1 MVQQVTITAESPVS
15 LKPLVEGAI
24 CPRWNMFSR
33 KLNRL
38 SSKEMNPYSRD
49 DVWQLVCQYTE
60 SEQLRKH
67 MLAVEAAMKFYA
79 RKYGEDE
86 NVWGNL
92 GLIHDFDY
100 EKFPDEHPFR
110 GIKILT
116 DFGVP
121 DDFLYTLRS
130 HADYGDPNS
139 PHANEREPAPRIHL
153 LDQVLYA
160 SDELTGLIMAVAYVR
175 PSKKL
180 ADVDLAAIKKKW
192 KDKAF
197 ARGAKRE
204 DIERGA
210 AELGV
215 PLDEHIQNILTALQ
229 ESHEALGL

>member
-1 MVQQVTITAESPVS
+1 MDY
-15 LKPLVEGAI
+15 
-24 CPRWNMFSR
+24 R
-33 KLNRL
+33 NRA
-38 SSKEMNPYSRD
+38 
-49 DVWQLVCQYTE
+49 DVWQLVCEYTE

-86 NVWGNL
+86 TVWGNA

-100 EKFPDEHPFR
+100 DKYPEEHPFR

-116 DFGVP
+116 ELGAP
-121 DDFLYTLRS
+121 EDFLYTLRS

-139 PHANEREPAPRIHL
+139 PVASEHEPAPRIHL
-153 LDQVLYA
+153 VDKVLYA
-160 SDELTGLIMAVAYVR
+160 SDELTGLIIAVAYVR

-180 ADVDLAAIKKKW
+180 ADVDLAAVKKKW

-204 DIERGA
+204 DIQRGA
-210 AELGV
+210 EELGI
-215 PLDEHIQNILTALQ
+215 PLDEHIQNVLTALQ
-229 ESHEALGL
+229 DAHEQLGL

>member
-1 MVQQVTITAESPVS
+1 
-15 LKPLVEGAI
+15 
-24 CPRWNMFSR
+24 
-33 KLNRL
+33 
-38 SSKEMNPYSRD
+38 MNPLDRND
-49 DVWQLVCQYTE
+49 IWRLVCEYTE

-86 NVWGNL
+86 VLWGNI

-100 EKFPDEHPFR
+100 DKYPDQHPFFGLR
-110 GIKILT
+110 LLT
-116 DFGVP
+116 ELNFP
-121 DDFLYTLRS
+121 EEFLYTIRS
-130 HADYGDPNS
+130 HADYGDPNAPDTS
-139 PHANEREPAPRIHL
+139 NREPAPRTNL
-153 LDQVLYA
+153 VDKTLYA
-160 SDELTGLIMAVAYVR
+160 VDELTGLVMAVAYVR

-180 ADVDLAAIKKKW
+180 ADVDLQAIKKKY

-215 PLDEHIQNILTALQ
+215 PLDEHIQNVLMALQ
-229 ESHEALGL
+229 DAHESLGL